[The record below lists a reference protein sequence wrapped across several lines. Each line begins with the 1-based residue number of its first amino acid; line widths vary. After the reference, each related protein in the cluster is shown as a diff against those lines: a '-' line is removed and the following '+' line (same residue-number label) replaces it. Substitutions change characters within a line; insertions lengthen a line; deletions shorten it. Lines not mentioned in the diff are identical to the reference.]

1 MAHCDAQRNIAW
13 AEALRPHDKDDD
25 RDDTRGACVEL
36 PGVSAI
42 AKSHGIHTPW
52 HAIFRR
58 GRNICNTGGDGRVY
72 QAKTLKGNKPVV
84 LKFVYGARDDIDKT
98 EKIFR
103 EVTILGMFDHPN
115 IVRMLGTFSAP
126 LDAHFAFVQALE
138 EADTDLHA
146 LLSRRPEG
154 QLSDPVA
161 RIAACQIAAGLS
173 CIHRASVLHRDIK
186 SSNILV
192 YLDHHPSRYVVADF
206 GRARVMPIPERAQRM
221 SRKTAVSCAAV
232 SLHAVAAQTRGLGTP
247 MYDAPE
253 LLLPPGTLD
262 AHAGLGNLDASYGFG
277 VDTWAFGCVVFE
289 MVTGRPF
296 VFEGTNDRFSA
307 IVARLGD
314 PPSMPSTLTA
324 VAPMQG
330 VSSLEGVLTDRD
342 PLLIHF
348 LQDALRWVPSHR
360 KTVVDLCRSQ
370 WLDRPMQNRSAD
382 RPMQLPTAESLG
394 GQADAESLG
403 GQPDAE
409 SLGGAGFD
417 MSSVPTPPPIT

>member
-42 AKSHGIHTPW
+42 AKSHGIDTPW

-138 EADTDLHA
+138 EADTDLHT

-161 RIAACQIAAGLS
+161 RIAACQIAAGWS
-173 CIHRASVLHRDIK
+173 CIPHLSVQRSGAKPAQK
-186 SSNILV
+186 S
-192 YLDHHPSRYVVADF
+192 
-206 GRARVMPIPERAQRM
+206 
-221 SRKTAVSCAAV
+221 
-232 SLHAVAAQTRGLGTP
+232 
-247 MYDAPE
+247 
-253 LLLPPGTLD
+253 
-262 AHAGLGNLDASYGFG
+262 
-277 VDTWAFGCVVFE
+277 
-289 MVTGRPF
+289 
-296 VFEGTNDRFSA
+296 
-307 IVARLGD
+307 
-314 PPSMPSTLTA
+314 
-324 VAPMQG
+324 
-330 VSSLEGVLTDRD
+330 
-342 PLLIHF
+342 
-348 LQDALRWVPSHR
+348 
-360 KTVVDLCRSQ
+360 
-370 WLDRPMQNRSAD
+370 
-382 RPMQLPTAESLG
+382 
-394 GQADAESLG
+394 
-403 GQPDAE
+403 
-409 SLGGAGFD
+409 
-417 MSSVPTPPPIT
+417 